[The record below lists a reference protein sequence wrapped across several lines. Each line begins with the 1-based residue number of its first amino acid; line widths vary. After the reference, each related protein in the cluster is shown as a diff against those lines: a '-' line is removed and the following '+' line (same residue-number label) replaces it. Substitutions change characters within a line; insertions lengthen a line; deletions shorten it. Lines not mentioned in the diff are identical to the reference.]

1 MRHQIIRRG
10 IPVAGILAVFFA
22 ATAVAVAQ
30 PPPPGDIIA
39 AGLQNPRGI
48 SLDTD
53 GTTVIVSEVGGGQL
67 TRITADGQVSVAA
80 SGLPTASFFSPAAG
94 ADEVGG
100 PSSAF
105 PLGGGFILTLSEAP
119 TSEFQ
124 SVYFLSAQGDLI
136 LIADMGAYEQAN
148 NTDGALNPAMEPDL
162 LSNPYDVLP
171 DGQGGL
177 YVSDSGANAILHIAE
192 DGTITPYAI
201 FDALP
206 NPLFPAVGGPT
217 MQQVPTGMAIG
228 PDGALYVGVLTGFPF
243 PEGGALV
250 YRLED
255 LNDDGNALGDGEVTV
270 YASGLTSVTDIAF
283 DTDGSLLVVQFSTN
297 MLAQELG
304 QIVRVSGG
312 TNEVVVDG
320 LITPTGIVVTTDG
333 RVIVSQE
340 FAGLV
345 SDVTG
350 VIAGDAPAP
359 PAVPAPADTGNSPMP
374 SSSTLPLALALV
386 AIVGA
391 ALVGVRRVTAR

>member
-1 MRHQIIRRG
+1 MQPHIIRRG
-10 IPVAGILAVFFA
+10 IPIAGILAVFFA

-53 GTTVIVSEVGGGQL
+53 GSTVIVSQVSGGEL

-177 YVSDSGANAILHIAE
+177 YASDSGANAILHIAE

-201 FDALP
+201 FDARP

-228 PDGALYVGVLTGFPF
+228 PDGAL
-243 PEGGALV
+243 
-250 YRLED
+250 
-255 LNDDGNALGDGEVTV
+255 GDGEMTV

-297 MLAQELG
+297 MLAQALG

-391 ALVGVRRVTAR
+391 ALIGVRRVTAR